1 MRKNFKELTAIRAG
15 IVAWFIDQS
24 LQATA
29 RRCLAL
35 DRKSSIRFDDR
46 VLTLKMR
53 RR

>member
-29 RRCLAL
+29 RRCLA